1 MASWLILA
9 LTAVLVFV
17 IAAVTIGRET
27 HRLDSLAPAP
37 AFELVDAVSWISDR
51 LPPEVSAQVSY
62 ADVRD
67 LVSWHLAT
75 IDGAAEPR
83 KNGSGPDELVIVED
97 ADATETLIALAKAD
111 GRSFT
116 HDQVK
121 AVLDG
126 EIAYLRAIGAV
137 GPQIDPSREL

>member
-37 AFELVDAVSWISDR
+37 AFELVDAVSWISER
-51 LPPEVSAQVSY
+51 LPPEVSAEVSY

-75 IDGAAEPR
+75 LDVAAEAR
-83 KNGSGPDELVIVED
+83 NGRGQDELVIVED
-97 ADATETLIALAKAD
+97 DDATETLIALAKAD

-116 HDQVK
+116 QDQVK

-137 GPQIDPSREL
+137 GPQTDPSREL